1 MVILKNLA
9 LTETKSHNYPA
20 MNKHLTW
27 VIPTAVICSAST
39 LFAVQYLTI
48 EQAKIACFPK
58 ATRWEEQRIELTK
71 AQAKNIQTLSGIKT
85 KVGTQVV
92 YTAYDASTLLGWMIP
107 DSVIGKH
114 DWIDWVLA
122 INPNGSV
129 KQVEIMVYREAYGGD
144 IKKEVW
150 REQFKGKK
158 VSDSVAVGKDI
169 KHITGATLSSK
180 HITEG
185 VKRLLVFHNSVIK
198 N

>member
-1 MVILKNLA
+1 
-9 LTETKSHNYPA
+9 
-20 MNKHLTW
+20 MNKQLTW
-27 VIPTAVICSAST
+27 LVPTALICSAST
-39 LFAVQYLTI
+39 LFAVQYLTMD
-48 EQAKIACFPK
+48 QAKTTCFPK

-71 AQAKNIQTLSGIKT
+71 AQAKTIQTLSGVKT
-85 KVGTQVV
+85 KAGIQVV
-92 YTAYDASTLLGWMIP
+92 YAAYDTTTFLGWMIP

-144 IKKEVW
+144 VSKQSW
-150 REQFKGKK
+150 RDQFKGKK
-158 VSDSVAVGKDI
+158 KTDAVMVGKDI

-185 VKRLLVFHNSVIK
+185 VKRLLAFHSSVLQ
-198 N
+198 